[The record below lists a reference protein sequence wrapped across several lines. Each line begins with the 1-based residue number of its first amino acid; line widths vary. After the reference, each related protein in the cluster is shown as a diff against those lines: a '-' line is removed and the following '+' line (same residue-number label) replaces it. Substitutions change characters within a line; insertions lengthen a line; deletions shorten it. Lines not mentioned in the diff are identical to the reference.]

1 MTIKLST
8 PQRAWLDKIRG
19 GLKTSPPIPSHVVRG
34 LLAKKV
40 IEEYVVKGAVYY
52 RLSEEGWRFY

>member
-1 MTIKLST
+1 MTIKLSA

-19 GLKTSPPIPSHVVRG
+19 GLKSSPPIPSNVIRG

-40 IEEYVVKGAVYY
+40 IEEYTVNGAVYY
-52 RLSEEGWRFY
+52 RLSPEGWRFY